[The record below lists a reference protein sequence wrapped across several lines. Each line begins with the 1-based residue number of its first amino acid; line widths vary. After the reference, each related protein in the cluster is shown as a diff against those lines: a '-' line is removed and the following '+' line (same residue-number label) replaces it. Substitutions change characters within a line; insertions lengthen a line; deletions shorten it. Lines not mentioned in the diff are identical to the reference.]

1 MINFGWEGSFTFRTG
16 FHSSLSV
23 DSNLSS
29 LKVLS
34 NLGGILITTFQGHS
48 ILLFLHADLLKR
60 SKNSL
65 FCI

>member
-1 MINFGWEGSFTFRTG
+1 MINFGWDGNFTFHIG

-34 NLGGILITTFQGHS
+34 NFGGILITTFQGHS
-48 ILLFLHADLLKR
+48 MLLFLHAELLKR